1 LALTILILVLF
12 IALGCSK
19 KETYIVELGKSFEMG
34 VDILEGTYK
43 VESCEDTSKDN
54 DDFTSVIGD

>member
-1 LALTILILVLF
+1 
-12 IALGCSK
+12 
-19 KETYIVELGKSFEMG
+19 MG